1 MYLHRGR
8 HVPGWRIWLGHRSL
22 AGHRFETLCS
32 FLPTFC
38 VCPSLRW
45 RPCWTR
51 RMTWTKRQTTQLPSN
66 LLQCKGQLF
75 SAVPSSQCRWILIH
89 CLDSCHVNKNK
100 NPWKLACDGI
110 GTNTS
115 WCTETWRSLTSPPPP
130 IRARGQWTNDGK
142 TAKSKRDKQG
152 WRNYTWNVPDY
163 FHARDWRQRWRARVW
178 KQATERQAKAVL
190 ADRVSVVG
198 RQADW
203 WAASCAVRQPT
214 DLCDC
219 KIGTGSHPVHP
230 HRLHRH
236 RCRKMP
242 RMCWKLARHPLKET
256 QRGQAGQRLRA

>member
-75 SAVPSSQCRWILIH
+75 SAVPSSQCRWIPIH

-115 WCTETWRSLTSPPPP
+115 WCTETWRSLTSPPHPSVHEANE
-130 IRARGQWTNDGK
+130 RTTGKQLKARGTNRDDVIIPGMSQTTFMRGIGGSGGGRECENKRRSVRRRRFWRTVCRWSAGKRTDGPPVARSASQRTCV
-142 TAKSKRDKQG
+142 TARLA
-152 WRNYTWNVPDY
+152 PDRIRSTPI
-163 FHARDWRQRWRARVW
+163 AST
-178 KQATERQAKAVL
+178 ATDA
-190 ADRVSVVG
+190 G
-198 RQADW
+198 
-203 WAASCAVRQPT
+203 
-214 DLCDC
+214 
-219 KIGTGSHPVHP
+219 
-230 HRLHRH
+230 
-236 RCRKMP
+236 RCRGCVGSWP
-242 RMCWKLARHPLKET
+242 VIR
-256 QRGQAGQRLRA
+256 